1 MEYAFN
7 LTDSGRITPAAL
19 PPRITGRTRKTLD
32 PDRSGATLEDARDR
46 FERAYLSVILKRCDG
61 NVSRED

>member
-7 LTDSGRITPAAL
+7 LTDSGRITPATL
-19 PPRITGRTRKTLD
+19 PPRITGQTRNTSD